1 MKLLNRFIDKAEYAI
16 AYIAG
21 VTLLIM
27 MLLIFFDVSSRS
39 IFGISIRGTLDI
51 TGEYL
56 MVIIIYLS
64 ISYTQKH
71 KEHISVEL
79 FRNKFGDKVNN
90 VFGIFSNILAIAC
103 LSILGYSNLLR
114 GIDRFTNDIR
124 SAGILDYP
132 IAPAFFIISIGI
144 FFLIIR
150 LVIDTGQIIKGIR
163 NT

>member
-1 MKLLNRFIDKAEYAI
+1 MKLLNRFIDKAEYAT

-21 VTLLIM
+21 ITLLIM
-27 MLLIFFDVSSRS
+27 MLLIFLDVSSRT
-39 IFGISIRGTLDI
+39 IFGVSIRGTLDI

-79 FRNKFGDKVNN
+79 FINRFGKKTNN
-90 VFGIFSNILAIAC
+90 IFGIISNFLAVSC
-103 LSILGYSNLLR
+103 LSILGYSNFLR
-114 GIDRFTNDIR
+114 GIDRLTNDIK

-132 IAPAFFIISIGI
+132 IGPAFLIISIGI

-150 LVIDTGQIIKGIR
+150 LILDTGQIIKDLR